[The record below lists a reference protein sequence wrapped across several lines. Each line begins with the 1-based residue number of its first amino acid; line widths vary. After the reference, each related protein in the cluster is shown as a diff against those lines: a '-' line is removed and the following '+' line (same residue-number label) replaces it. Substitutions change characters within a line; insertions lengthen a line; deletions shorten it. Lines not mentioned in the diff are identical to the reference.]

1 VESCLQFREYD
12 GLVKIVE
19 LDDYH
24 IVRFY
29 NVVSGDEVN
38 IELNEPQW
46 AAFMEYR
53 KGTKFVALGGGVRG
67 GKSFFTVGF
76 MPIYLSLK
84 YGGNVGIISRNTF
97 GEIENLIYEE
107 ILKKFFLDK
116 ILTKEFWKY
125 DKKHHRI
132 HFSGSIGGSTIIFQ
146 NVMDTQNRKINLNRA
161 LMGIGLGWFAVDQ
174 SEFVSESDFNTY
186 IHRLSLNCV
195 PKRVGFVNFNPRGHD
210 WNYKTFIN
218 PATKRPDSICI
229 QNKTEDNSKNL
240 PQDYLDNIKTMHKSW
255 VSRWVDGSFDSWE
268 GLIYPQWDE
277 KVHIVPPLNKD
288 MLKKHKVYVTIDYGL
303 NNPTSIGFWTILDGG
318 YVLRFDEHYERGL
331 FIPDVYE
338 AAYRILTERLGVEK
352 VTGYTIMDRSILHK
366 RDSNRG
372 ITAATIFSELD
383 KKHFNF
389 GLLPYPSTGDVL
401 TGINRMGAYLA
412 VDKNLMNPFTKEL
425 GSPRM
430 FISQN
435 CEKFRWEIGNYIWA
449 ESPNLD
455 VDIETS
461 PDFKNLKEEPL
472 AKNNHAM
479 DESRYFI
486 MTLPPAPI
494 TGVLN
499 NRFERKPLSEVTKY

>member
-1 VESCLQFREYD
+1 MESCLQFREYD

-161 LMGIGLGWFAVDQ
+161 LMGIGLGWF
-174 SEFVSESDFNTY
+174 
-186 IHRLSLNCV
+186 
-195 PKRVGFVNFNPRGHD
+195 
-210 WNYKTFIN
+210 
-218 PATKRPDSICI
+218 
-229 QNKTEDNSKNL
+229 
-240 PQDYLDNIKTMHKSW
+240 
-255 VSRWVDGSFDSWE
+255 
-268 GLIYPQWDE
+268 
-277 KVHIVPPLNKD
+277 
-288 MLKKHKVYVTIDYGL
+288 
-303 NNPTSIGFWTILDGG
+303 
-318 YVLRFDEHYERGL
+318 
-331 FIPDVYE
+331 
-338 AAYRILTERLGVEK
+338 
-352 VTGYTIMDRSILHK
+352 
-366 RDSNRG
+366 
-372 ITAATIFSELD
+372 
-383 KKHFNF
+383 
-389 GLLPYPSTGDVL
+389 
-401 TGINRMGAYLA
+401 
-412 VDKNLMNPFTKEL
+412 
-425 GSPRM
+425 
-430 FISQN
+430 
-435 CEKFRWEIGNYIWA
+435 EIGRA
-449 ESPNLD
+449 H
-455 VDIETS
+455 V
-461 PDFKNLKEEPL
+461 
-472 AKNNHAM
+472 
-479 DESRYFI
+479 
-486 MTLPPAPI
+486 
-494 TGVLN
+494 
-499 NRFERKPLSEVTKY
+499 